1 MMDNKIRIEF
11 LIDFRSFKKGSVYE
25 FDTDKAI
32 IIVGDNSSGK
42 STLMNILY
50 CHFIRSK
57 LCENEYNDGSL
68 PSIQYKA
75 LFGSPKSH
83 TRYIYHNVFDI
94 AKVTYPDNFYFFK
107 YSTFDYSIEAAD
119 LNDPRISS
127 DIIAKRVYLN
137 SMSRGEI
144 EFENLTDFINEFKSV
159 KDAKF
164 DNWVIFD
171 EPDNSLSIR
180 HSKILPYYFD
190 YNTPGKILILHHPY
204 TIELAEKVYYLK
216 KIKDDTGKSIKVDM
230 LVCSGKEFLNDMLKE
245 SEKCVKEMLGVKK

>member
-1 MMDNKIRIEF
+1 MNNKIRIEF

-25 FDTDKAI
+25 FATDKAI
-32 IIVGDNSSGK
+32 IIVGDNGTGK

-57 LCENEYNDGSL
+57 LCKDGYNDDSL
-68 PSIQYKA
+68 QAIQYKA

-83 TRYIYHNVFDI
+83 ARYIYHNVFNI
-94 AKVTYPDNFYFFK
+94 AKVTYPDNFYFYK
-107 YSTFDYSIEAAD
+107 YSTSDYSIETAD
-119 LNDPRISS
+119 SNDPRISS
-127 DIIAKRVYLN
+127 DVFAKQVYLN
-137 SMSRGEI
+137 SMSRGEV

-159 KDAKF
+159 RNTKF

-216 KIKDDTGKSIKVDM
+216 KVKNDTDESVYVSM
-230 LVCSGKEFLNDMLKE
+230 SVCSGVDFLNDMLKE
-245 SEKCVKEMLGVKK
+245 SEKCVEEMLGGKK